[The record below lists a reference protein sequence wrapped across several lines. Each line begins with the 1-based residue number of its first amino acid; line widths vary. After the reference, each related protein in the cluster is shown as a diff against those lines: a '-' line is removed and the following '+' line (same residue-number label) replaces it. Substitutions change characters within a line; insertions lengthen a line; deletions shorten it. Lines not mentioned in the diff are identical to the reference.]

1 MRLRNVFQA
10 GKVET
15 AVNQLVGTGFA
26 VSSNVLAFF
35 LALLY
40 LLLRVSWLFS
50 CSIFCLVF
58 WHFFV
63 TTSSWVQ
70 PIQSN

>member
-35 LALLY
+35 GSFVFAP
-40 LLLRVSWLFS
+40 S
-50 CSIFCLVF
+50 CFLV
-58 WHFFV
+58 V
-63 TTSSWVQ
+63 
-70 PIQSN
+70 